1 MKRLS
6 LRLRSFLAAVIALV
20 IFVPLSVIALE
31 SAFANSLRQSILE
44 QLRVQ
49 SLTLISEFEMEDG
62 QIVMPEA
69 LFNDKFNVVES
80 GLYAFIQL
88 EEDFVWSSIS
98 ALGMPLTDSIE
109 QPDIGNELFL
119 PRFGPDTGYFMY
131 AYTAEFEDDGQY
143 RPVTFYILHDRSMFQ
158 AELEAF
164 SQTLWYWIGSIS
176 FFLLIMLLYSLDTAL
191 KPISELAKQIKSAE
205 QGEMDKLNEVYPP
218 ELEVL
223 KNSINHLL
231 ITEQHQRKRYKNSL
245 ADLAHS
251 LKTPLAVLTTMEE
264 LPKSARE
271 PLGQVD
277 AIIQRQLKRAVAGG
291 GSGWEKP
298 EPVSPVIE
306 KLLGAMKKVYADKA
320 LIFEHETMQ
329 GCSFRGD
336 STDLMEMLG
345 NVLDNACKAAEKKVK
360 VTAQQTH
367 EQLNIHVEDDGPG
380 IPEHHRELLL
390 NRGTR
395 LDTYKEG
402 QGIGMALVSDLVSA
416 YEGQVQIEQS
426 ALGGARISL
435 SFMI

>member
-6 LRLRSFLAAVIALV
+6 LRLRSFLAAVLALV

-31 SAFANSLRQSILE
+31 SAFANSLRQSVLE

-49 SLTLISEFEMEDG
+49 SLTLISEFEMQDG

-69 LFNDKFNVVES
+69 LFNDRFNVVES

-88 EEDFVWSSIS
+88 EDAFVWSSIS
-98 ALGMPLTDSIE
+98 ALSMPLTFDLTR
-109 QPDIGNELFL
+109 PDIGDELFQ
-119 PRFGPDTGYFMY
+119 PRFGPDHGYFMY
-131 AYTAEFEDDGQY
+131 AYTAEFEDEDSY
-143 RPVTFYILHDRSMFQ
+143 HPVTFYILHDRSMFQ

-176 FFLLIMLLYSLDTAL
+176 FFLLIMLLYSIDTAL
-191 KPISELAKQIKSAE
+191 KPISVLARQIKSAE
-205 QGEMDKLNEVYPP
+205 QGEVDKLKEVYPP

-231 ITEQHQRKRYKNSL
+231 TTEQQQRRRYKNSL

-264 LPKSARE
+264 LPNSARE

-298 EPVSPVIE
+298 EPVTPVVE

-320 LIFEHETMQ
+320 LEFEHEATQ

-336 STDLMEMLG
+336 STDLMEILG
-345 NVLDNACKAAEKKVK
+345 NVLDNACKAAVKKVK
-360 VTAQQTH
+360 VTTTH
-367 EQLNIHVEDDGPG
+367 TREMLNIHVEDDGPG
-380 IPEHHRELLL
+380 IPEQHRELLL

-395 LDTYKEG
+395 LDTYQEG

-416 YEGQVQIEQS
+416 YQGQIQIEQS
-426 ALGGARISL
+426 TLGGARVSL
-435 SFMI
+435 SFML